1 MGTKVKT
8 FAGMMT
14 ACVLFTSFATAQ
26 NPTPSGSQSLDAT
39 LCRAVC
45 ERVQAPMVFSTRDTA
60 FALSLPT
67 DEPATVFLQVTVGKN
82 GKVKEKLTRV
92 DANHIAGYVAPAFV
106 AAVKDLRVDRSLLN
120 GKDTALQLAFPL
132 EYQCV
137 LDTVNKAWPSMT
149 PTTMRFSDNAYES
162 SLFGSNSSSAMENRI
177 REGTIYVPYDA
188 QWKYIKSKP
197 TRVWY
202 YLAFIKDQQ

>member
-1 MGTKVKT
+1 
-8 FAGMMT
+8 MT
-14 ACVLFTSFATAQ
+14 ASVLFTSFAAAQ
-26 NPTPSGSQSLDAT
+26 NPTPSGAQSLDAA

-67 DEPATVFLQVTVGKN
+67 DEPATIFLQVTVGKN

-106 AAVKDLRVDRSLLN
+106 AAVKDLRIDRSLLN

-137 LDTVNKAWPSMT
+137 LDTINKAMPADELGEIM
-149 PTTMRFSDNAYES
+149 
-162 SLFGSNSSSAMENRI
+162 SLPLSYNLHYRGIPRPITAAERDRRTEGRI
-177 REGTIYVPYDA
+177 ASYPGMMKE
-188 QWKYIKSKP
+188 KYLKTEP
-197 TRVWY
+197 TRAWY
-202 YLAFIKDQQ
+202 YLAFIKDQPE